1 MLQEMA
7 EDRVA
12 EAFPLQHELL
22 GLPELAP
29 GTKGAAAIQERRS
42 KGGRPLG
49 ARNKRIEDVAR
60 AVVEHL
66 GDPLVH
72 LVAIATAG
80 VDELVAIGLKPSEAF
95 AEKRLAATAALPYLH
110 QRQAVRVD
118 VSSHQ
123 VVHLS
128 ITDGVALASQ
138 NQGVIDAIA
147 VQLDSGE
154 LDSDGNPLNLQAFAP
169 AAQLIAD
176 QAGEATATASAPLAP
191 PAPPAPPTPPGGGG
205 FAPAPLS
212 RAPASVVSPSSRIF
226 RGSTKP
232 ATQGWGDE
240 A

>member
-29 GTKGAAAIQERRS
+29 GSKGAAAIEARRS

-80 VDELVAIGLKPSEAF
+80 VDELMAIGLKPSEAF
-95 AEKRLAATAALPYLH
+95 AEKRLAAQAALPFLH

-147 VQLDSGE
+147 VQLDGGE
-154 LDSDGNPLNLQAFAP
+154 LDSDGNPLNLLAFAP
-169 AAQLIAD
+169 TAQLIAD
-176 QAGEATATASAPLAP
+176 QAGKATATASAPLAP